1 MRISNI
7 LLTVQLVL
15 VPLIGTSTKASSI
28 KPDNAT
34 EVALPMTYL
43 PLATAPKQ
51 WLGYDSGKI
60 DVQAGESRSERSAR
74 ETAAI
79 KEAQKRTVIARSGSV
94 NRAGLSVAEALDLTE
109 KYARQYGVEEAKMTA
124 IITCESKY
132 NQYAKN
138 SRSTASGYGQFLES
152 TWRSTMRAM
161 GRDVNTS
168 PFDAEANLEAT
179 AYVLN
184 HQGTTP
190 WNSSRT
196 CWSRF

>member
-1 MRISNI
+1 M
-7 LLTVQLVL
+7 VL
-15 VPLIGTSTKASSI
+15 VPISGTLTLAASI
-28 KPDNAT
+28 KPDHAT

-43 PLATAPKQ
+43 PLSTAPKQ
-51 WLGYDSGKI
+51 WLGVSSGKI
-60 DVQAGESRSERSAR
+60 DVNVGESRSERSAR

-79 KEAQKRTVIARSGSV
+79 KETQKRAVIARSGSV
-94 NRAGLSVAEALDLTE
+94 TRSGLSVTEALDLTQ
-109 KYARQYGVEEAKMTA
+109 KYARQYGVEETKMTA

-138 SRSTASGYGQFLES
+138 SRSTASGYGQFLAS

-190 WNSSRT
+190 WNSSRA